1 MEALEQKIDPPK
13 VSPKDFSKK
22 IKDKYPEYR
31 DVDDVVLAKKM
42 IEKYPEY
49 SNRINF
55 DSDIPLK
62 KKEQS
67 EVDMVSNSG
76 GGSLGV
82 SEGNKDKFRL
92 PNENDFVEMQN
103 KGVSPPDSEIRKRML
118 DNVPSDMNDL
128 YDLKQDGSP
137 KPKPKEISI
146 TQTHWNDK
154 SFNRKSA
161 TIESN
166 NKDAKAI
173 SKGVKFILPD
183 EKKSNKTIDEAKQ
196 TEELYNFTEND
207 VIQLKKDIDKK
218 ISDNDLNLDNPY
230 LYYSTFDKQPKLNP
244 NTKQYEPVQKDDF
257 IERTFGEDKLF
268 KIGINVADFD
278 GFLNKKGYKNE
289 FLDKEE
295 KGLFEGDG
303 NGKEGYNVEIAKE
316 REKKRLLTLYMGEMD
331 GRSLAK
337 TKLEAEK
344 RNLEK
349 SSRSLEIID
358 DIEGTTQFDGKELDN
373 YVKTEMPNLSKKISE
388 VEAENKE
395 IYAKHKA
402 GETNLLYGT
411 ERFFKKAGYGFIDK
425 INQISSVVLEKIGA
439 DERAQGLR
447 FLNEERQISR
457 PNTRDVGYA
466 KGLTTK
472 MNGTNYLFTEEGRV
486 IDQNLKIDVTDLLQR
501 YQYDSIKF
509 SAKEEK
515 KSDFTFSPQGSII
528 QFGGVAGD
536 MIVQLA
542 LSKGLSFVP
551 RLSQI
556 PLTKSA
562 SGSIIAQ
569 TALGYT
575 QGAFETYKMAIDA
588 GINEK
593 EARLIADDAGQNM
606 ALLYGATSPMSLQTK
621 ATQALFGAEG
631 KELIKKAVNAYV
643 QTGKKGFLETLK
655 RGLKSI
661 PRNAAEWAEEGLIKE
676 GSQELTQQVG
686 ETYLVNAK
694 INEQSGKELAKETIT
709 ANEVVNTLIQT
720 TLSGGLAVVPKM
732 FSRTDKLSTY
742 ATLSKDPNFEKD
754 INSLVNSGVVTN
766 EQANVLK
773 KDVNIFKNQV
783 GKIPKN
789 LSKNIA
795 MGVMSDLQ
803 DISDLETKKKILDQS
818 FHEDINA
825 EIEAKRNK
833 IKDTIKFDLLDNKE
847 QIRLKDLAG
856 RELMQE
862 QNPDGTASVT
872 LNDNEISK
880 RAVQI
885 YNKEVLARTAQN
897 QNATTPEATSVA
909 DPTNIPPIPDN
920 YNIVDDPITP
930 PPTNTDNVVE
940 GNPTN
945 VVVDEGVGDVDAKR
959 TETEA
964 KIKRKDLFSDGVSFA
979 NQLGG
984 SGVNSVPTNHSERN
998 GIEFVQ
1004 FSNPNTGVVDV
1015 VMSGTSDSDFVGYY
1029 RIYENG
1035 KPTDKWSSKFE
1046 NKSRNKEN
1054 FKTMIGGVQSMLP
1067 KGHQYTETTSISTDG
1082 LRVWEQQ
1089 LSRGYELQTDNNG
1102 NIVTNEV
1109 AINGDAINNELGIE
1123 VNQGNFD
1130 NISVTTNQQFESVK
1144 KALLPYLQK
1153 FGLNDSNIRNVNG
1166 TVEIDLPVLRK
1177 TTKQTEVQQQ
1187 ANATEEIKP
1196 IPIVVE
1202 QATTDTKEQSNEV
1215 APSVYESGITISNA
1229 VADNDSVF
1237 LHKGQ
1242 KGEIKLDGQTVI
1254 FETKDKIIE
1263 LGNKDE
1269 IANLGLENFGIEQE
1283 KEIDL
1288 TLNDDNS
1295 VTIEGKTYFNNYSN
1309 QDSAISQDK
1318 DGNYSVTLETENGQ
1332 KRTFRGQRADQIV
1345 YQIKLKNFEQNATA
1359 EQIETGHQIAD
1370 EVIRIE
1376 AEDTATTIERK
1387 DKVVEQAKPVAVPKE
1402 EDIKPEVSDAK
1413 PTNTDNVGVEDET
1426 PILKEEHKIENKIEN
1441 KSFSDR
1447 DVEVDQEQNAKG
1459 FISLSL
1465 EKLTTSLKDFQGRAK
1480 EYSQQTYDRIVNE
1493 AKNGTLNLSSIPPI
1507 QIWRDP
1513 KTNNFIILAG
1523 HSRTKAF
1530 TDLANGNIEFS
1541 EKYTKSDFKNINSQI
1556 VEAETLQEAQKIAQE
1571 SNQGAVQT
1579 VVDNAKYV
1587 RESLLP
1593 TFANR
1598 SQAKSKLSALYGMAW
1613 VKIHALANLN
1623 PKGKA
1628 MQMLKQFQDA
1638 LESKSYRDAE
1648 TIAEWTGKARAEFKN
1663 LTNAHEDEI
1672 FEYLLKNDKVKTYQ
1686 EFSQL
1691 LNNRVNGIQEFN
1703 QNEPLNFENKVGR
1716 GSNEVEI
1723 VKQIQDLKN
1732 RETQIKNRITELQK
1746 FGKNLNETQRKE
1758 IKDLTAEVIK
1768 INTVDIPNA
1777 QVKQKEAR
1785 EADSNQFDIFSQ
1797 INEEI
1802 QNGNITAEQV
1812 DEFVEN
1818 DRKAEEIEPIVKVV
1832 ESKAESNNKTELEEV
1847 VEQVDS
1853 IVKPSI
1859 EPTQELSTVEELV
1872 TPSIKNIKNNG
1883 LKISGV
1889 TSIEFEDNNE
1899 TILYGTK
1906 NNKTRISIKGMS
1918 IEQIQEE
1925 YDLDKQVFERN
1936 KNRNF
1941 EAEEVEI
1948 KKSKG
1953 MTDNEKISA
1962 LNELKSSKRYNDI
1975 LENITLPFYET
1986 KLNEAIQKPKTAI
1999 NENVG
2004 IEPTNAGES
2013 RVSEQENT
2021 PSPVESV
2028 KKESNAGVEVTIKEI
2043 FNQDNIKEDLD
2054 WLDSLKLD
2062 PNNLSATLP
2071 FLPQVFNALIDA
2083 IKVAR
2088 MAGNSL
2094 SKAIEIARQKLSGK
2108 FDAKDIDNA
2117 INAFAQKANIVVEPI
2132 KLAEKTTPKSSP
2144 KKEKPNPLDNE
2155 QAFSTRAFNSENLNQ
2170 KAKDKLQALGLDYK
2184 IENQEIAQKNAEKII
2199 AEIGILDA
2207 YNLAKAGHI
2216 RGGAK
2221 TWIMAQMFEDLNT
2234 QIDQAD
2240 RNNDTELAD
2249 SLSTELAE
2257 IIKYFADEKTL
2268 AGQEAAMLNR
2278 IYNRFGMKYDVGFA
2292 REKWQK
2298 QYGEDIP
2305 VEVEAR
2311 LVNLEKQIKQ
2321 FETDKKALEE
2331 KIGTIEEQEAIKNL
2345 QNQVRKNRTQK
2356 PSASSLTKAASA
2368 LRQVKFTKLISDL
2381 STLQSN
2387 PLVLVTTIFDGA
2399 VETIAKALD
2408 AGATIEQ
2415 AVKKGII
2422 EIKNSDWYKGLSSAS
2437 KINAEKIANKQFT
2450 DFIEQEINKPKNEN
2464 QSDVEIPYALLYNLV
2479 KDGVNNIQDLTEAVH
2494 KVLLDKYPNITDREV
2509 RDAITGYGKTINDT
2523 KDDIKK
2529 EISRLKTDGKQ
2540 MSALDDLADGKL
2552 PKRSGRKP
2560 KNYTPEQRNRIKQ
2573 IRELIKNI
2581 PINDDTDKAEYYKT
2595 AIEAYKTRVENRI
2608 KDLNEALDKN
2618 ERIINEKRNTVLDQE
2633 AKDLVKQRDDLQK
2646 EYDQHFGKPYK
2657 SDETLINEIVKT
2669 KEKSLRDLEVKLET
2683 VIQTGKELPAKE
2695 KRTVSDPK
2703 IDKLTKEIESK
2714 RNELNDALEQVGI
2727 AESKR
2732 LKKAIN
2738 YSKKRLNELNTK
2750 IAKGDFTRPTPRK
2763 IKYND
2768 ELVKLKGEI
2777 IIAKTKWDIEFE
2789 KAEFKKLGFGEKIIE
2804 YVYRTFG
2811 TAKGF
2816 KATADLSAMLR
2827 QGILLGTRNP
2837 KEFAI
2842 ATVEMHKFAY
2852 SEVEYK
2858 KWMTDLET
2866 SKDYVYMV
2874 EDGLSITDTSGDV
2887 LKAEERFVGS
2897 LLNKKIMINNFNIN
2911 IVGRIQEGSE
2921 RAYGGFLNS
2930 LRVSMYRKF
2939 VAQYEIMG
2947 ITREAHPKKYK
2958 SVAKFI
2964 NNATGRG
2971 VMTSDKRIAK
2981 LLNIVFFS
2989 PRMITGMAGVFKD
3002 LVRTESTPYL
3012 RKQAAT
3018 TLITFIGY
3026 QFAMKFLIAQ
3036 ALTLL
3041 SPDDDDEEITQD
3053 MNPVSTDFNKV
3064 KKGDTRYDVSA
3075 GYGIAARTAARF
3087 FLNKKSS
3094 GIDEEEKNFDDQYKE
3109 NAFSEVGSFFI
3120 NKLSPLSSQIYKYKT
3135 NDHPTEFYGDIEDA
3149 KVTDYLN
3156 ALFVPISVANFIDD
3170 IENETPKN
3178 KLFFDLILNSYG
3190 ISVQKY
3196 GDKNKE

>member
-1 MEALEQKIDPPK
+1 MEQPKQKLY
-13 VSPKDFSKK
+13 KK
-22 IKDKYPEYR
+22 LSEEGKYTKSYPEF
-31 DVDDVVLAKKM
+31 
-42 IEKYPEY
+42 EKQFSDPAVQEKLFTSL
-49 SNRINF
+49 SNDGLYTKTKEEF
-55 DSDIPLK
+55 KSQFFSDNVIPLK
-62 KKEQS
+62 KKEQT
-67 EVDMVSNSG
+67 EVDMASNSG

-82 SEGNKDKFRL
+82 SEGKKDKSPKSNVLEIAQLQKKLKNIKVTPSNMDEVDNDTNRL
-92 PNENDFVEMQN
+92 SQLLKEKEPQQQDIKKKNDLLKEPDFYNKYRAFQQSTIFNPDNDVHSDVARATKKLNDEIDTNSLMDNVFEITKKAGALAGSFINEVAIKPINQAVTVFGKTTREDIDNN
-103 KGVSPPDSEIRKRML
+103 KGILPQFEDTYK
-118 DNVPSDMNDL
+118 
-128 YDLKQDGSP
+128 
-137 KPKPKEISI
+137 KEIPL
-146 TQTHWNDK
+146 Q
-154 SFNRKSA
+154 
-161 TIESN
+161 
-166 NKDAKAI
+166 
-173 SKGVKFILPD
+173 
-183 EKKSNKTIDEAKQ
+183 KQ
-196 TEELYNFTEND
+196 LQE
-207 VIQLKKDIDKK
+207 DKK
-218 ISDNDLNLDNPY
+218 IRIEEQKQALKNKKEIPTYTKEDILERAKKMFIDEEIESYVYSRKKDY
-230 LYYSTFDKQPKLNP
+230 LQEL
-244 NTKQYEPVQKDDF
+244 QDDDDGVLQSKF
-257 IERTFGEDKLF
+257 
-268 KIGINVADFD
+268 ADFE
-278 GFLNKKGYKNE
+278 KGE
-289 FLDKEE
+289 LASFEE
-295 KGLFEGDG
+295 KDR
-303 NGKEGYNVEIAKE
+303 V
-316 REKKRLLTLYMGEMD
+316 LLTQQAVQEGVYK
-331 GRSLAK
+331 RSLAK
-337 TKLEAEK
+337 KENLEEEIKKQGLTPKLKQEYQDNLLEIKEVQSDGLATINKYVSNRKNIGNATDNLDVFK
-344 RNLEK
+344 RNYSVL
-349 SSRSLEIID
+349 
-358 DIEGTTQFDGKELDN
+358 G
-373 YVKTEMPNLSKKISE
+373 NL
-388 VEAENKE
+388 
-395 IYAKHKA
+395 
-402 GETNLLYGT
+402 
-411 ERFFKKAGYGFIDK
+411 
-425 INQISSVVLEKIGA
+425 
-439 DERAQGLR
+439 
-447 FLNEERQISR
+447 
-457 PNTRDVGYA
+457 VG
-466 KGLTTK
+466 
-472 MNGTNYLFTEEGRV
+472 NV
-486 IDQNLKIDVTDLLQR
+486 
-501 YQYDSIKF
+501 
-509 SAKEEK
+509 
-515 KSDFTFSPQGSII
+515 
-528 QFGGVAGD
+528 GVAG
-536 MIVQLA
+536 MQLVSGAFGA
-542 LSKGLSFVP
+542 LDYGADAISLATGLKSSGAFKEISKSIDDVSKSTADTLEQPMSVDNINSLSDLGDWLMNDVTAK
-551 RLSQI
+551 QI
-556 PLTKSA
+556 PIFSMLA
-562 SGSIIAQ
+562 FGVGGVV
-569 TALGYT
+569 AL
-575 QGAFETYKMAIDA
+575 
-588 GINEK
+588 
-593 EARLIADDAGQNM
+593 
-606 ALLYGATSPMSLQTK
+606 GATSGGTKFEDMKGEVERGEKKYSTSEMLSHPLGYAIAETGSAAVDLMILRNAGRVVASATAPERRMIAQGMVKGLKKYAGVPLQAGVTEFVDETTTQGIENIIDGKPFTEGMKDAGAAGFAMGFAIPFIASNYK
-621 ATQALFGAEG
+621 ATIKPFTTDTKIQEESARFMNFQQQLTNPELSAETRAITQESLD
-631 KELIKKAVNAYV
+631 KSKIKVESLIKKAIGNI
-643 QTGKKGFLETLK
+643 
-655 RGLKSI
+655 KS
-661 PRNAAEWAEEGLIKE
+661 L
-676 GSQELTQQVG
+676 S
-686 ETYLVNAK
+686 
-694 INEQSGKELAKETIT
+694 NEQFQEIVRLENAQSNIKSKASQIRIDENLNDDIREQIIKNLQDEFN
-709 ANEVVNTLIQT
+709 ANE
-720 TLSGGLAVVPKM
+720 
-732 FSRTDKLSTY
+732 
-742 ATLSKDPNFEKD
+742 
-754 INSLVNSGVVTN
+754 
-766 EQANVLK
+766 
-773 KDVNIFKNQV
+773 
-783 GKIPKN
+783 
-789 LSKNIA
+789 
-795 MGVMSDLQ
+795 
-803 DISDLETKKKILDQS
+803 
-818 FHEDINA
+818 
-825 EIEAKRNK
+825 KRRL
-833 IKDTIKFDLLDNKE
+833 DLLERGASVQLERLDDKE

-862 QNPDGTASVT
+862 QNPDGTASIT

-880 RAVQI
+880 RAIDI
-885 YNKEVLARTAQN
+885 YKKEIASRTAQN
-897 QNATTPEATSVA
+897 QSTSTSEATSVA
-909 DPTNIPPIPDN
+909 DPNNIT
-920 YNIVDDPITP
+920 PITP
-930 PPTNTDNVVE
+930 QPTNAE
-940 GNPTN
+940 
-945 VVVDEGVGDVDAKR
+945 
-959 TETEA
+959 TETPITDTKSEA
-964 KIKRKDLFSDGVSFA
+964 
-979 NQLGG
+979 
-984 SGVNSVPTNHSERN
+984 
-998 GIEFVQ
+998 
-1004 FSNPNTGVVDV
+1004 
-1015 VMSGTSDSDFVGYY
+1015 
-1029 RIYENG
+1029 
-1035 KPTDKWSSKFE
+1035 
-1046 NKSRNKEN
+1046 
-1054 FKTMIGGVQSMLP
+1054 
-1067 KGHQYTETTSISTDG
+1067 
-1082 LRVWEQQ
+1082 
-1089 LSRGYELQTDNNG
+1089 
-1102 NIVTNEV
+1102 
-1109 AINGDAINNELGIE
+1109 
-1123 VNQGNFD
+1123 
-1130 NISVTTNQQFESVK
+1130 
-1144 KALLPYLQK
+1144 
-1153 FGLNDSNIRNVNG
+1153 
-1166 TVEIDLPVLRK
+1166 
-1177 TTKQTEVQQQ
+1177 EVQQQ

-1196 IPIVVE
+1196 APIVVE
-1202 QATTDTKEQSNEV
+1202 QTTTDTKWQSNEIDTN
-1215 APSVYESGITISNA
+1215 VYESKITISDA
-1229 VADNDSVF
+1229 VADNDGIF

-1242 KGEIKLDGQTVI
+1242 KGEIKLEGQTVV

-1269 IANLGLENFGIEQE
+1269 IADLGLENFGIEQE
-1283 KEIDL
+1283 QEIDL

-1295 VTIEGKTYFNNYSN
+1295 VTIDGKTYFNNYSN

-1376 AEDTATTIERK
+1376 TENTATTVERK
-1387 DKVVEQAKPVAVPKE
+1387 DKVVEQAKPVVVPKKE
-1402 EDIKPEVSDAK
+1402 AIKPEVSDTETKAET
-1413 PTNTDNVGVEDET
+1413 PTPKGDTSNVGVEDQT

-1447 DVEVDQEQNAKG
+1447 DVEVDKEKNAKG
-1459 FISLSL
+1459 FVSLSL
-1465 EKLTTSLKDFQGRAK
+1465 KKLTTSLKDFQGRAK

-1493 AKNGTLNLSSIPPI
+1493 AKNGTLNLSAIPPI
-1507 QIWRDP
+1507 QIWKDP

-1530 TDLANGNIEFS
+1530 TDLANGNVEFS
-1541 EKYTKSDFKNINSQI
+1541 EKYTKSDFENINSQI

-1593 TFANR
+1593 TFANYN
-1598 SQAKSKLSALYGMAW
+1598 QAKNKLKDLYGAAW
-1613 VKIHALANLN
+1613 TRIYAYAHLN
-1623 PKGKA
+1623 PNGKS
-1628 MQMLKQFQDA
+1628 MSMLNQFRDSN
-1638 LESKSYRDAE
+1638 EGFSDDISKK
-1648 TIAEWTGKARAEFKN
+1648 IAEWAGKARAEFKN

-1672 FEYLLKNDKVKTYQ
+1672 FEYLLKNDKIKTYQ

-1723 VKQIQDLKN
+1723 VKQIQDLKT
-1732 RETQIKNRITELQK
+1732 RENQIKNRITELQK

-1832 ESKAESNNKTELEEV
+1832 ESKAESNNKTELKEVIEE
-1847 VEQVDS
+1847 VDS
-1853 IVKPSI
+1853 IVKP
-1859 EPTQELSTVEELV
+1859 
-1872 TPSIKNIKNNG
+1872 
-1883 LKISGV
+1883 
-1889 TSIEFEDNNE
+1889 
-1899 TILYGTK
+1899 
-1906 NNKTRISIKGMS
+1906 
-1918 IEQIQEE
+1918 
-1925 YDLDKQVFERN
+1925 
-1936 KNRNF
+1936 NF
-1941 EAEEVEI
+1941 
-1948 KKSKG
+1948 
-1953 MTDNEKISA
+1953 
-1962 LNELKSSKRYNDI
+1962 
-1975 LENITLPFYET
+1975 
-1986 KLNEAIQKPKTAI
+1986 
-1999 NENVG
+1999 
-2004 IEPTNAGES
+2004 EPTNAGES

-2043 FNQDNIKEDLD
+2043 FNQDNIKDDLD

-2062 PNNLSATLP
+2062 PSNLSATLP

-2094 SKAIEIARQKLSGK
+2094 SKAIEIARQKLSDK

-2117 INAFAQKANIVVEPI
+2117 INAFAQKANIVVE
-2132 KLAEKTTPKSSP
+2132 SP
-2144 KKEKPNPLDNE
+2144 KLQSDTKKTNKSNNTETGKNE
-2155 QAFSTRAFNSENLNQ
+2155 QAFSARAFNSENLNQ
-2170 KAKDKLQALGLDYK
+2170 KAKDKLQALGLEYK

-2207 YNLAKAGHI
+2207 YNLAKAGQI

-2311 LVNLEKQIKQ
+2311 LVNLEKQLKQ
-2321 FETDKKALEE
+2321 FEADKKTLEE
-2331 KIGTIEEQEAIKNL
+2331 KIGNLEEQEAISNL
-2345 QNQVRKNRTQK
+2345 QNQVKKSRTQK

-2450 DFIEQEINKPKNEN
+2450 DFIQQEISKPKNEN
-2464 QSDVEIPYALLYNLV
+2464 LLGVQIPYDLLYNLV
-2479 KDGVNNIQDLTEAVH
+2479 KDGVDNIQDLTEAVH
-2494 KVLLDKYPNITDREV
+2494 KVLLEEYPNITNREV
-2509 RDAITGYGKTINDT
+2509 RDAITGYGKTINET

-2529 EISRLKTDGKQ
+2529 EISRLRTDGKQ

-2595 AIEAYKTRVENRI
+2595 ALEAYKTRVENRI
-2608 KDLNEALDKN
+2608 KDLNEALTKN
-2618 ERIINEKRNTVLDQE
+2618 ERIINEKRNTILDQE
-2633 AKDLVKQRDDLQK
+2633 AEDLVKKRDALQK
-2646 EYDQHFGKPYK
+2646 EYDQYFGKPYK

-2683 VIQTGKELPAKE
+2683 VVQTGKELPAKE
-2695 KRTVSDPK
+2695 KRIVSDPK

-2768 ELVKLKGEI
+2768 ELIKLKGEI

-2811 TAKGF
+2811 TAKGL

-2842 ATVEMHKFAY
+2842 ATAEMHKFVY
-2852 SEVEYK
+2852 SEVIYK

-2930 LRVSMYRKF
+2930 LRVSMYRKI
-2939 VAQYEIMG
+2939 VAQYEMMG

-2958 SVAKFI
+2958 SIAKFI

-2981 LLNIVFFS
+2981 LLNIAFFS

-3018 TLITFIGY
+3018 TLLTFVGY
-3026 QFAMKFLIAQ
+3026 QFAMKFMIAQ
-3036 ALTLL
+3036 ALMLL

-3064 KKGDTRYDVSA
+3064 KKGNTRYDVSA
-3075 GYGIAARTAARF
+3075 GYSIAARTAARF

-3094 GIDEEEKNFDDQYKE
+3094 GIDYEEKNFDDQYKE

-3120 NKLSPLSSQIYKYKT
+3120 NKLSPLSAQIYKYKT
-3135 NDHPTEFYGDIEDA
+3135 NEHPTEFYGNIEDA
-3149 KVTDYLN
+3149 TVTDYLS
-3156 ALFVPISVANFIDD
+3156 AFFVPISIANFIDD

-3178 KLFFDLILNSYG
+3178 KLFFDLILNTYG